1 MIEASLQHAIG
12 EIRTISAGMGLPE
25 LDQMTLTHIIERVV
39 AAHNRRTNTKVDLK
53 IVDLPEQASSP
64 TKIALYRLIQ
74 EALNNSYRH
83 GKGTGQQVEVSCFED
98 ELSIEISD
106 LGPGFDVI
114 EKIDQDIHLGI
125 LGMRE
130 RVESLGG
137 SFQVES
143 KLGQGTKI
151 SANIRLHIPEGH
163 NE

>member
-1 MIEASLQHAIG
+1 
-12 EIRTISAGMGLPE
+12 
-25 LDQMTLTHIIERVV
+25 
-39 AAHNRRTNTKVDLK
+39 
-53 IVDLPEQASSP
+53 
-64 TKIALYRLIQ
+64 
-74 EALNNSYRH
+74 
-83 GKGTGQQVEVSCFED
+83 
-98 ELSIEISD
+98 